1 MGREGVEKKIEEE
14 MRREEKGRD
23 GEEGRFTA
31 GAAATTNCTL
41 NAMQKS
47 NNRWEY
53 SAQQQRSHDAD
64 VNVD

>member
-1 MGREGVEKKIEEE
+1 MGREG
-14 MRREEKGRD
+14 
-23 GEEGRFTA
+23 GEVRFTV

-53 SAQQQRSHDAD
+53 SAAAQQQRSHDAD
-64 VNVD
+64 VDVD

>member
-1 MGREGVEKKIEEE
+1 MGREGVEKKREEE
-14 MRREEKGRD
+14 LKSEEKGK
-23 GEEGRFTA
+23 GGGEGRFTA

-41 NAMQKS
+41 SAMQKS